1 MRIKKMVIALLA
13 AAMITVLTGCS
24 VIESIFIRNPSDMG
38 NGDYSVI
45 TASSPSA
52 LEDGCFYV
60 EKGEKEYHKTYIGKK
75 NYSDYYLTES
85 VDPNRVIW
93 FGKDYDRIPT
103 MQKGEKIVFRSSQ
116 EFRPYFIIE
125 RFEDFGFTVGVCGLK
140 ETDTGRYILSASNY
154 NYISV
159 NPDSSAKALLDLGEH
174 DITLEQIGGIKLRS
188 GNISRAGTIIGLEE
202 GKSYETDVYIGTDLH
217 TYSLVADVRAMV
229 SMELYRISDYQ
240 YERNHAVSFEFPEGL
255 PSGYYC
261 INGAG
266 VVRYINSE
274 RPYSPTMDMN
284 IPSGLVTD
292 DSGNIL
298 YTEKEEP
305 DAETQKDIIKSSSFR
320 MDTDERV
327 KIVLT
332 YTTSSVDVAPPK
344 AKVYGE
350 YGVYTLNPDNDSE
363 NTLSG
368 EYELPAGDYKIE
380 VSELYGRDYKYKV
393 IRLKEE

>member
-1 MRIKKMVIALLA
+1 
-13 AAMITVLTGCS
+13 
-24 VIESIFIRNPSDMG
+24 
-38 NGDYSVI
+38 
-45 TASSPSA
+45 
-52 LEDGCFYV
+52 
-60 EKGEKEYHKTYIGKK
+60 
-75 NYSDYYLTES
+75 
-85 VDPNRVIW
+85 
-93 FGKDYDRIPT
+93 
-103 MQKGEKIVFRSSQ
+103 
-116 EFRPYFIIE
+116 
-125 RFEDFGFTVGVCGLK
+125 
-140 ETDTGRYILSASNY
+140 
-154 NYISV
+154 
-159 NPDSSAKALLDLGEH
+159 
-174 DITLEQIGGIKLRS
+174 
-188 GNISRAGTIIGLEE
+188 
-202 GKSYETDVYIGTDLH
+202 
-217 TYSLVADVRAMV
+217 
-229 SMELYRISDYQ
+229 
-240 YERNHAVSFEFPEGL
+240 
-255 PSGYYC
+255 
-261 INGAG
+261 
-266 VVRYINSE
+266 
-274 RPYSPTMDMN
+274 MDMN

-305 DAETQKDIIKSSSFR
+305 DAETQKDIVKSSSFR

>member
-24 VIESIFIRNPSDMG
+24 VIESIFIRNPSDIG

-159 NPDSSAKALLDLGEH
+159 NPDSSAKALLDLGELQNH
-174 DITLEQIGGIKLRS
+174 VHGTVIAQSTAVDAEVVALGTAPALVGIIIVIAGTALVRAVHHVLCLILGDVVLRRQMTDLVRLITADENADHIRIIRKCVIRAAADDHAGFSLSQTLDGIKL
-188 GNISRAGTIIGLEE
+188 G
-202 GKSYETDVYIGTDLH
+202 
-217 TYSLVADVRAMV
+217 
-229 SMELYRISDYQ
+229 
-240 YERNHAVSFEFPEGL
+240 
-255 PSGYYC
+255 
-261 INGAG
+261 
-266 VVRYINSE
+266 
-274 RPYSPTMDMN
+274 
-284 IPSGLVTD
+284 
-292 DSGNIL
+292 
-298 YTEKEEP
+298 
-305 DAETQKDIIKSSSFR
+305 
-320 MDTDERV
+320 
-327 KIVLT
+327 
-332 YTTSSVDVAPPK
+332 
-344 AKVYGE
+344 
-350 YGVYTLNPDNDSE
+350 
-363 NTLSG
+363 
-368 EYELPAGDYKIE
+368 
-380 VSELYGRDYKYKV
+380 
-393 IRLKEE
+393 